1 MAKDSVNKTSAGK
14 NDSIGRTLLVV
25 VILCLVCSVI
35 VAGSAV
41 GLKPMQEE
49 QKQLDKQR
57 NILAVAGLMHGDK
70 LDAEQVKTLFGER
83 IEPRLLDL
91 KSGEFMAGEPNSFD
105 MSKALKDPNASTA
118 LTPEQD
124 LAGIKHRSNIV
135 EVYLV
140 KDAQGKIGQV
150 VLPIY
155 GTGLWSVMYA
165 FVAID
170 TDGNTVK
177 GLTFYEHGET
187 PGLGGEIEN
196 PSWREKWIG
205 KQLFDDGGKPAI
217 RIVKGGA
224 TP

>member
-91 KSGEFMAGEPNSFD
+91 KSGEFTAGEPNSFD

-187 PGLGGEIEN
+187 PGLG
-196 PSWREKWIG
+196 EKS
-205 KQLFDDGGKPAI
+205 KI
-217 RIVKGGA
+217 RHGVRNG
-224 TP
+224 